1 MKDNNLQA
9 SPKIAIFFPE
19 YLGDYHFLV
28 PFIHALK
35 ECYPTYNIHLYTTN
49 VVKVMAEK
57 SPVIDEVYDC
67 TPLKEHGKI
76 SWKASFSFLKLVKHR
91 KYDVAYFTNVE
102 YFYICFFA
110 GIKTI
115 IKSQENVLFQLFCKG
130 ASKKSGIDNTRH
142 SVERHI
148 ANLECIF
155 NKKISASSLD
165 LDLKIPDSFLKY
177 PTWFKS
183 SSYVVICPDAHSC
196 KNFDRQFY
204 ILLINEL
211 ITKYEKTVVI
221 VGLKDPFDLRSQYTE
236 HHKVIDAVGRT
247 SIFELMGLIKSCDCF
262 FGVDSGPAHIA
273 ASYSRSGIIFYPPKG
288 GHPYLTHSFSPQLI
302 EYKMP
307 QSDSNCDR
315 FCANYSD
322 CAYLD
327 CEQDYDFVKIKALLN
342 QVVGSKKLRTWKEK
356 KCSVFTC
363 EFNSLFLSKKYGD
376 DAQSVMK
383 SKLKLWN
390 ISGQRFLLKSGLGT
404 IFELLKVIRENRIKV
419 IFINR
424 NYFFYRI
431 LLVIQWFFKV
441 TDRGQFVI
449 VDNGHVFLDKSLFL
463 SACYSELSGKVLE
476 EEYD

>member
-1 MKDNNLQA
+1 VKENKIQN

-35 ECYPTYNIHLYTTN
+35 ECYPTHSIHLYTTT

-57 SPVIDEVYDC
+57 SPCIAEVYDC

-76 SWKASFSFLKLVKHR
+76 SWKAAFSFLKLVKRR

-115 IKSQENVLFQLFCKG
+115 IKSRENLLFQLFCKG
-130 ASKKSGIDNTRH
+130 ASKKSGRDNTRH

-165 LDLKIPDSFLKY
+165 LDLKIPDSFLT
-177 PTWFKS
+177 PPAWFNA
-183 SSYVVICPDAHSC
+183 SSYIVICPDAHSC
-196 KNFDRQFY
+196 KNFDKQFY
-204 ILLINEL
+204 LLLIDAL

-221 VGLKDPFDLRSQYTE
+221 VGLKDSFDLYDQYTE
-236 HHKVIDAVGRT
+236 HPKVISAVGKT

-288 GHPYLTHSFSPQLI
+288 GHPYLTHSFSPQLV

-315 FCANYSD
+315 FCENYSD
-322 CAYLD
+322 CAYSD
-327 CEQDYDFVKIKALLN
+327 CEQDYDFGKIKEILN
-342 QVVGSKKLRTWKEK
+342 QVVGSKRLRTWREK
-356 KCSVFTC
+356 KLSVFTC
-363 EFNSLFLSKKYGD
+363 EFNSLFLSKIDGD
-376 DAQSVMK
+376 DAQSMMK
-383 SKLKLWN
+383 SKLKLWD
-390 ISGQRFLLKSGLGT
+390 ISGQTFLLKSGLGN
-404 IFELLKVIRENRIKV
+404 IVRLLKMIRENRIKV
-419 IFINR
+419 VFINR
-424 NYFFYRI
+424 NCFFYKVI
-431 LLVIQWFFKV
+431 LGIQWFFRV
-441 TDRGQFVI
+441 TDRGQFV
-449 VDNGHVFLDKSLFL
+449 VFDLDVEFLNKTSFL
-463 SACYSELSGKVLE
+463 STCYSKLSGKVLE
-476 EEYD
+476 EDYD